1 MAELDTGVSLDSGE
15 LLEATSEPD
24 AGDSP
29 ELETPSE
36 EDVPGASLELD
47 SCASAEYC
55 SIDELETCELSLE
68 RVSGTCVDDE
78 SSPQA
83 VSAMTKKAH
92 AQDTAKERFITPNI
106 Q

>member
-15 LLEATSEPD
+15 LLEATSELD

-36 EDVPGASLELD
+36 EDVPGASLEPD

-68 RVSGTCVDDE
+68 RVSGTCVDE

>member
-15 LLEATSEPD
+15 LLEATSELD

-36 EDVPGASLELD
+36 EDVPGASLE
-47 SCASAEYC
+47 
-55 SIDELETCELSLE
+55 
-68 RVSGTCVDDE
+68 RVSGTCVDE